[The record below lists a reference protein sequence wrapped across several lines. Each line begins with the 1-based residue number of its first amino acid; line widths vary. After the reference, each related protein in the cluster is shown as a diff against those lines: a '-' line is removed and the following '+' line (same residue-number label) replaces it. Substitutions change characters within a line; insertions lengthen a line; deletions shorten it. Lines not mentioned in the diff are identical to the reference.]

1 MCTGIGLLLFLLAI
15 ILISQTKSTEKF
27 QNAENDLQCTSL
39 ELVLAQ
45 TSNEIDRSR
54 IRNLAVAQGCSWA
67 KRDKKEICSMLAN
80 KTDQQS
86 KDTMAL
92 YKC

>member
-1 MCTGIGLLLFLLAI
+1 MCPGLGLLLFLLAI
-15 ILISQTKSTEKF
+15 ILISQSKSTENF
-27 QNAENDLQCTSL
+27 QNNDMQCTSL

-45 TSNEIDRSR
+45 TSNDIDRSR
-54 IRNLAVAQGCSWA
+54 IRNLAVAQSCAWA

-80 KTDQQS
+80 KTDQVS

>member
-1 MCTGIGLLLFLLAI
+1 MCRGLGLLLFLLAI
-15 ILISQTKSTEKF
+15 ILISKSTENF
-27 QNAENDLQCTSL
+27 QNNDMQCTSL

-45 TSNEIDRSR
+45 TSNDIDRSR
-54 IRNLAVAQGCSWA
+54 IRNLAVAQSCAWA

-80 KTDQQS
+80 KTDQVS
-86 KDTMAL
+86 KDAMAL